1 MSTIEKAVEKLG
13 KKSQKSDSAAPT
25 SSSPEAGVNF
35 TSEPDSQGFFDKAV
49 ESSAGA
55 APSASHSE
63 KKSIVLPIK
72 ELEAKGFVSPYKPRS
87 YIAEEY
93 RAIKR
98 PLLQNIDTNMAQGTD
113 HANLI
118 MVTSSFEGEGKTF
131 SAINLMLSISIEKDK
146 TVLFVDADMAKASAG
161 SLLGIPDDTPGLID
175 VLEDENIGI
184 EDVLLNTDLPNVR
197 IIPVGIA
204 HERSTEL
211 LASERMKQL
220 MAELSAR
227 YPDRVIIF
235 DSPPFLQ
242 TSEAAVLA
250 DCMGQIVFVV
260 EAEKVSP
267 DVVKQ
272 AVSRISDDKIIGMLL
287 NKAVR
292 YPWDNYTHG
301 YGYGYG
307 HSYGAGR
314 TRIGGDQNE

>member
-49 ESSAGA
+49 ESSVGA

-118 MVTSSFEGEGKTF
+118 MVTSSFEGEGKRF
-131 SAINLMLSISIEKDK
+131 Q
-146 TVLFVDADMAKASAG
+146 
-161 SLLGIPDDTPGLID
+161 PLI
-175 VLEDENIGI
+175 
-184 EDVLLNTDLPNVR
+184 
-197 IIPVGIA
+197 
-204 HERSTEL
+204 
-211 LASERMKQL
+211 
-220 MAELSAR
+220 
-227 YPDRVIIF
+227 
-235 DSPPFLQ
+235 
-242 TSEAAVLA
+242 
-250 DCMGQIVFVV
+250 
-260 EAEKVSP
+260 
-267 DVVKQ
+267 
-272 AVSRISDDKIIGMLL
+272 
-287 NKAVR
+287 
-292 YPWDNYTHG
+292 
-301 YGYGYG
+301 
-307 HSYGAGR
+307 
-314 TRIGGDQNE
+314 

>member
-1 MSTIEKAVEKLG
+1 MSELDSREEVGKAV
-13 KKSQKSDSAAPT
+13 
-25 SSSPEAGVNF
+25 
-35 TSEPDSQGFFDKAV
+35 
-49 ESSAGA
+49 
-55 APSASHSE
+55 APSVTRSAN
-63 KKSIVLPIK
+63 KSIVLPIK

-98 PLLQNIDTNMAQGTD
+98 PLLQNIDTNMAQGAD

-161 SLLGIPDDTPGLID
+161 NLLGIPDDTPGLID

-211 LASERMKQL
+211 LAGSGYYFRF
-220 MAELSAR
+220 
-227 YPDRVIIF
+227 PTV
-235 DSPPFLQ
+235 P
-242 TSEAAVLA
+242 
-250 DCMGQIVFVV
+250 
-260 EAEKVSP
+260 
-267 DVVKQ
+267 
-272 AVSRISDDKIIGMLL
+272 SD
-287 NKAVR
+287 
-292 YPWDNYTHG
+292 
-301 YGYGYG
+301 
-307 HSYGAGR
+307 
-314 TRIGGDQNE
+314 E